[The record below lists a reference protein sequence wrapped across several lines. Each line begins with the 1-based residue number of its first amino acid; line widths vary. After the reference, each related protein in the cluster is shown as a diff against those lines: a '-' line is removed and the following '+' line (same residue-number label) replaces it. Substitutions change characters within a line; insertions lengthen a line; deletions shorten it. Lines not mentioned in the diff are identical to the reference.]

1 MAKSVDLMSQK
12 WLDLIFEGRN
22 QNYGAYVLRRQ
33 SSKRHLFAFVLSM
46 TLVVAGVFLAIM
58 VKKVNDTNTGNNY
71 DDALVMTKV
80 DLTPPPPDEVIEHR
94 VVAPPTVELAKTI
107 SYQAPKIE
115 KDVLVSKEQEMK
127 SMDEVVKAKDAI
139 ISIIDNKD
147 GRTDDFGVDPADLIK
162 HKVIIQDTEPVVDET
177 IYTIAIVE
185 QAPSFPGG
193 ESAMY
198 EWLSKN
204 INYPVIAQENNIQG
218 RVVMQFVVGRNGEIE
233 EVEILRGVDS
243 SLDQEAL
250 RVIKAMPRWIPG
262 KQGGNAVKVR
272 YTLPV
277 QFKLQ

>member
-12 WLDLIFEGRN
+12 WVDLIFEGRN

-46 TLVVAGVFLAIM
+46 ILVVAGIFSAIM
-58 VKKVNDTNTGNNY
+58 VKKVNDTNTGNYY
-71 DDALVMTKV
+71 DDTLVMTEV
-80 DLTPPPPDEVIEHR
+80 DLTPPPPPDEVIEHR
-94 VVAPPTVELAKTI
+94 VVVPPPVELAKTI

-115 KDVLVSKEQEMK
+115 KDELVTKEQEMK
-127 SMDEVVKAKDAI
+127 SMEEVVKDDAL
-139 ISIIDNKD
+139 ISIIDNEE
-147 GRTDDFGVDPADLIK
+147 GRTDGFGVDPADLIE
-162 HKVIIQDTEPVVDET
+162 HKVIIQDTEPVMDET

-185 QAPSFPGG
+185 QVPSFPGG

-233 EVEILRGVDS
+233 DVVVLRGVDS
-243 SLDQEAL
+243 SLDKEAL

-262 KQGGNAVKVR
+262 KQGGNAVKVK